1 MTRPMQGWFAAL
13 CLGLLAWSSAGDTL
27 VSRDGKTLEGEVL
40 KREDGK
46 VTFRYYLYG
55 SPIVKTFD
63 ETEIVTLKKGE
74 YKRPARKTEDNEDDQ
89 PEDDHA
95 PPDPGP
101 KPKAPPIRQIEGVSY
116 LVVPLHGVVGQQ
128 ITADLLEACL
138 ADAVLREPTVVILEV
153 QSPGG
158 LIQEVPRL
166 AEVIGR
172 YRDRLRL
179 VVFVREAMSAAAITA
194 LGVGEILVHPNA
206 RFGAA
211 TAWKVGPS
219 GTPTK
224 IEEKFQS
231 AWRATARS
239 MAEMGRHEPL
249 LAEAMIDANLELHV
263 RQEDGRPVV
272 AEGSAPQNTREL
284 TRKGKLLTLT
294 AGEAVACGLADA
306 QAKNYA
312 ELGTKLG
319 LPGWK
324 RHDALAKPLAE
335 WHEKQLQRAAWELGQ
350 LTETYKTNLDKARAV
365 DPQKGQYKM
374 FQNKAFTPS
383 SRQRWQ
389 SRTRTALSYLRRA
402 DQALDSMEQLLK
414 DKPQLP
420 VDPSLIDE
428 ARDGIEQYRNRLNSQ
443 RDRQGP

>member
-1 MTRPMQGWFAAL
+1 MSRSIQCGFAAL

-27 VSRDGKTLEGEVL
+27 VTRDGKTLEGKVL

-63 ETEIVTLKKGE
+63 ETEIVTLEKGE
-74 YKRPARKTEDNEDDQ
+74 FKRPVRKTEDDEDAQ
-89 PEDDHA
+89 PEQADA

-101 KPKAPPIRQIEGVSY
+101 KPQAPPIRRIEGLSY

-128 ITADLLEACL
+128 VTADLLEACL
-138 ADAVLREPTVVILEV
+138 ADAVLREPTVVVLEIN
-153 QSPGG
+153 SPGG

-194 LGVGEILVHPNA
+194 LGVEEILVHPNA

-211 TAWKVGPS
+211 TAWRVGPK
-219 GTPTK
+219 GTPTE

-249 LAEAMIDANLELHV
+249 LAEAMIDANVQLHV
-263 RQEDGRPVV
+263 RQEDGKPVV
-272 AEGSAPQNTREL
+272 VKGQAPQNTREL
-284 TRKGKLLTLT
+284 TGKGKLLTLT

-312 ELGTKLG
+312 DLGRQLG
-319 LPGWK
+319 LPDWK
-324 RHDALAKPLAE
+324 RHDALAQPLAK
-335 WHEKQLQRAAWELGQ
+335 WHEQTLQRATWELGQ
-350 LTETYKTNLDKARAV
+350 LTEEFKTNVNKARAV
-365 DPQKGQYKM
+365 DPQKGQYKV

-383 SRQRWQ
+383 SRQRWL
-389 SRTRTALSYLRRA
+389 SRTRTALTYLRRA
-402 DQALDSMEQLLK
+402 EQTLDTMEQLLK
-414 DKPQLP
+414 DRPQLP
-420 VDPSLIDE
+420 VDPSLIDN
-428 ARDGIEQYRNRLNSQ
+428 ARNGIEEYRNRLNSQ